1 MKKFLSL
8 FASLC
13 LALIMVVSL
22 VGCGNGEEESSG
34 NDVDLEQNNS
44 ENEDDSKDDS
54 SGKLLGSGKMFASV
68 QAYIDAQQDQIDA
81 AIKQNMGS
89 GMSMEVKADGDALV
103 YRYVY
108 DEAVEVTDYVIDTFD
123 SNLDTYKPQF
133 EAILEEMERLVDG
146 DDPEVRIL
154 YENPDGSLVY
164 SCSFTKDGVKTTPG
178 EVVKGG
184 ADSPD
189 GGKMFATVQE
199 YLDAQ
204 KDQIDAAVKQ
214 IEGSGMSMEITADGD
229 TLIYRYVYDVEV
241 PIGDETTAS
250 FEASLDLYES
260 QFGSVL
266 DEMERLIDV
275 KEPAVK
281 VSYENQDGS
290 VVYTHTFTK

>member
-44 ENEDDSKDDS
+44 ENEDNSKDDS

-133 EAILEEMERLVDG
+133 EAILEEMEKLVDG